1 MQATSMQATPNDG
14 GSAAVIIRT
23 QAWLLHAVIGLN
35 LCPFAKSVYVKNQI
49 AYRVSAA
56 QDAEALL
63 EDLLAALQNLQDADP
78 EVTDTLLLIHPFAL
92 QDFFAFN
99 DFLALADAILNSLG
113 FSGVFQIASFHPDYQ
128 FADTDA
134 DDISNC
140 TNRAPYPILH
150 LLREASL
157 DKATDAFPDADGIV
171 DRNIT
176 TLQKLGPQG
185 WQQLQQ
191 RILGPASDCTA
202 GSTLLTPSVG
212 HTPVN

>member
-1 MQATSMQATPNDG
+1 MTQATPDDG
-14 GSAAVIIRT
+14 GSSAEVIIRT

-35 LCPFAKSVYVKNQI
+35 LCPFAKSVYIKNQI

-63 EDLLAALQNLQDADP
+63 DDLLAALQDLKDADP
-78 EVTDTLLLIHPFAL
+78 EVTDTLLLIHPIAL
-92 QDFFAFN
+92 QDFFEFN
-99 DFLALADAILNSLG
+99 EFLALADAVLASLG
-113 FSGVFQIASFHPDYQ
+113 FAGVFQIASFHPDYQ
-128 FADTDA
+128 FADTDV

-157 DKATDAFPDADGIV
+157 DKATDAFPDADNIV
-171 DRNIT
+171 DRNIA
-176 TLQKLGPQG
+176 TLQTLGPQG

-191 RILGPASDCTA
+191 RILGSADSN
-202 GSTLLTPSVG
+202 LLTRSVG
-212 HTPVN
+212 HLPVK

>member
-1 MQATSMQATPNDG
+1 MQVTPMQATPDDG
-14 GSAAVIIRT
+14 GSSAEVIIRT
-23 QAWLLHAVIGLN
+23 QAWLLHSVIGLN

-63 EDLLAALQNLQDADP
+63 EDLLAALQELKDADP

-92 QDFFAFN
+92 QNFFAFN
-99 DFLALADAILNSLG
+99 DFLALADAVLSSLG
-113 FSGVFQIASFHPDYQ
+113 FAGVFQIASFHPDYQ

-150 LLREASL
+150 FLREASL
-157 DKATDAFPDADGIV
+157 DKATDAFPEADGIV
-171 DRNIT
+171 DRNIA

-191 RILGPASDCTA
+191 RILGSATDSNFVTA
-202 GSTLLTPSVG
+202 SVG
-212 HTPVN
+212 HSPARIKS

>member
-1 MQATSMQATPNDG
+1 MQATPRQAKPGDEDT
-14 GSAAVIIRT
+14 SAEVITRT

-56 QDAEALL
+56 RDAESLL
-63 EDLLAALQNLQDADP
+63 DDLLAALQDLKDSDP

-92 QDFFAFN
+92 EDFFAFN
-99 DFLALADAILNSLG
+99 DFLALADAVLTSLG
-113 FSGVFQIASFHPDYQ
+113 LAGTFQIASFHPDYQ
-128 FADTDA
+128 FVDTDA

-157 DKATDAFPDADGIV
+157 DKSTDAFPDADGIV
-171 DRNIT
+171 ERNIA
-176 TLQKLGPQG
+176 TLQKLGRQG

-191 RILGPASDCTA
+191 RILGSASD
-202 GSTLLTPSVG
+202 LLTPPG
-212 HTPVN
+212 EHPPAH

>member
-1 MQATSMQATPNDG
+1 MMQFTPGDG
-14 GSAAVIIRT
+14 DSSAEVIIRT

-56 QDAEALL
+56 QVAEALL
-63 EDLLAALQNLQDADP
+63 EDLLAALQDLKDSDP
-78 EVTDTLLLIHPFAL
+78 EVTDTLLLIHPIAL

-99 DFLALADAILNSLG
+99 DFLALADAVLASLG
-113 FSGVFQIASFHPDYQ
+113 FAGVFQIASFHPDYQ

-140 TNRAPYPILH
+140 TNRAPFPILH

-157 DKATDAFPDADGIV
+157 DKATNAFPDADGIV
-171 DRNIT
+171 DRNIA

-191 RILGPASDCTA
+191 RIHSPAPDLL
-202 GSTLLTPSVG
+202 LLTATADHLPAK
-212 HTPVN
+212 

>member
-1 MQATSMQATPNDG
+1 MTQATPDDG
-14 GSAAVIIRT
+14 GSSAEVIIRT

-35 LCPFAKSVYVKNQI
+35 LCPFAKSVYIKNQI

-63 EDLLAALQNLQDADP
+63 DDLLAALQDLKDADP
-78 EVTDTLLLIHPFAL
+78 EVTDTLLLIHPITL

-99 DFLALADAILNSLG
+99 EFLALADAVLASLG
-113 FSGVFQIASFHPDYQ
+113 FAGVFQIASFHPDYQ
-128 FADTDA
+128 FADTDV

-157 DKATDAFPDADGIV
+157 DKATDAFPDADNIV
-171 DRNIT
+171 DRNIA
-176 TLQKLGPQG
+176 TLQTLGPQG

-191 RILGPASDCTA
+191 RILGSADSN
-202 GSTLLTPSVG
+202 LLTRSVG
-212 HTPVN
+212 HLPVK